1 MQIFVNGIITGLT
14 ISVLAMAFSVVY
26 LSTAGLDVQP
36 IRKFCGV
43 IVDNTIFR
51 QLQENKSGTKSI
63 KSAIMSAVLVL

>member
-1 MQIFVNGIITGLT
+1 MGPVVGGILLVRSEGIECGC
-14 ISVLAMAFSVVY
+14 
-26 LSTAGLDVQP
+26 LSAGLDVQP

-63 KSAIMSAVLVL
+63 KSAIMSAILVL